1 MKTPTK
7 IGRYLIETEVGR
19 GSMGIVYQA
28 RDPRIDR
35 PVALKVVDFSSRWLE
50 EGSASAAEEF
60 QERFIRESKIA
71 GKLSHPGIVV
81 IYDAGEESDF
91 CYIAMEYVPGP
102 SLKRLLREKHLFSID
117 QILLIAQK
125 SASALDYAHTQGVVH
140 RDVKPG
146 NILISPKPQV
156 PIPKSKNDEGGPMT
170 SDFGVNFELKLVDFG
185 IARFEGSDLTREG
198 LVIGSPSYMSP
209 EQIQG
214 KRVDGRSDQFSLGIV
229 IYELITGQ
237 KPFPGDDIKAI
248 GLNILNEK
256 PVPASR
262 IRPDIPALWDE
273 ILLRAMAKDP
283 HDRYARLN
291 EFAQALAAEVYK
303 NQPSGS
309 STGRNNSAD
318 PEARYSDHSTRI
330 SSPESTP
337 AWAESSIVDSIIKSK
352 TYQAR
357 ERGRPGRERGE
368 GSGRMW
374 IWYLLIL
381 LLVGGIIFF
390 LVKW

>member
-7 IGRYLIETEVGR
+7 IGRYQIETEVGR
-19 GSMGIVYQA
+19 GSMGIVYLA

-81 IYDAGEESDF
+81 IYDAGEESEF

-102 SLKRLLREKHLFSID
+102 SLKRLLREKHPFSID
-117 QILLIAQK
+117 QILLITQK

-146 NILISPKPQV
+146 NILISPKSPF
-156 PIPKSKNDEGGPMT
+156 PGPKSRNDDPGPT
-170 SDFGVNFELKLVDFG
+170 TLDFGIHFELKLVDFG

-214 KRVDGRSDQFSLGIV
+214 KRVDGKSDQFSLGIV

-273 ILLRAMAKDP
+273 ILLQALAKDP
-283 HDRYARLN
+283 HDRFSRLN
-291 EFAQALAAEVYK
+291 EFAQAMAAEVYK
-303 NQPSGS
+303 NQPPGN
-309 STGRNNSAD
+309 STGRNHAD
-318 PEARYSDHSTRI
+318 QEPRYSDPSTRI

-352 TYQAR
+352 TYEA
-357 ERGRPGRERGE
+357 RGRNRTGRERDE
-368 GSGRMW
+368 GSGRIW

>member
-1 MKTPTK
+1 MKTPSK
-7 IGRYLIETEVGR
+7 IGRYQIETEVGR

-81 IYDAGEESDF
+81 IYDAGEEAEF
-91 CYIAMEYVPGP
+91 CYIAMEFVPGP
-102 SLKRLLREKHLFSID
+102 SLKRLLREKHPFSLD
-117 QILLIAQK
+117 QVLLVAQK
-125 SASALDYAHTQGVVH
+125 TASALDYAHTQGVVH

-146 NILISPKPQV
+146 NILISPKSQSPS
-156 PIPKSKNDEGGPMT
+156 PKPRNDDSGMMA
-170 SDFGVNFELKLVDFG
+170 SDFGLGFEIKLVDFG

-214 KRVDGRSDQFSLGIV
+214 RRVDGRSDQFSLGIV

-237 KPFPGDDIKAI
+237 KPYPGDDIKAI
-248 GLNILNEK
+248 GLNILNED

-262 IRPDIPALWDE
+262 IRPEIPALWDE
-273 ILLRAMAKDP
+273 ILLRALAKDP
-283 HDRYARLN
+283 NDRYPRLN
-291 EFAQALAAEVYK
+291 EFAQALAAQVYLAP
-303 NQPSGS
+303 PSGGTS
-309 STGRNNSAD
+309 RLKDQELEPRNSD
-318 PEARYSDHSTRI
+318 PGTRI
-330 SSPESTP
+330 SGPESSP
-337 AWAESSIVDSIIKSK
+337 SWAESSIVDSIIKSK
-352 TYQAR
+352 TYEAR
-357 ERGRPGRERGE
+357 GRVRPGRERGE
-368 GSGRMW
+368 GSGRIW